1 MLVRGRSFPPAD
13 AAGRRRLPVP
23 GLPAGEDQAS
33 KRRGFAVTG
42 EWNVGAVLLDMD
54 GTLLDTE
61 KVYFE
66 SLIAALHACGYRDD
80 VVPLCH
86 AMVGL
91 PGPDC
96 ERMLIDRYGDDF
108 PLAEVNKAFVA
119 KRDEF
124 FRASLPL
131 KHGTIELLDALQA
144 DAALVTAVIARSVSD
159 EAIHSFFWWRDGL
172 LRFARNDVERAG
184 AVNSWRGVRRAWP
197 HASMKLQPRRR
208 SPCRR
213 GRDARERRRMN

>member
-96 ERMLIDRYGDDF
+96 ERMLIDRYGEMNSSV
-108 PLAEVNKAFVA
+108 PACRSN
-119 KRDEF
+119 
-124 FRASLPL
+124 
-131 KHGTIELLDALQA
+131 T
-144 DAALVTAVIARSVSD
+144 ARSNCSMRCRPPDV
-159 EAIHSFFWWRDGL
+159 L
-172 LRFARNDVERAG
+172 LR
-184 AVNSWRGVRRAWP
+184 S
-197 HASMKLQPRRR
+197 
-208 SPCRR
+208 
-213 GRDARERRRMN
+213 